1 MICLLLY
8 IIGVFGDS
16 YYGAIQS
23 IPFLSKFYSGIFFF
37 SSYTR
42 NGIFFAP
49 IFLWMGLLL
58 AKKKEVAIQK
68 STIIGLVV
76 GLTSLLVE
84 GGVTRMLHLQRHNSM
99 YFSLIIV
106 MYYLMMILL
115 SKKIDTAEST
125 KKYAMFREVSMWVFI
140 LHPMI
145 IIVIRAIAGVFKI
158 KEQLTQNLLL
168 FYLLVSISS
177 FLASWVMV
185 QIKHFLMVRRKG
197 NHEFG

>member
-1 MICLLLY
+1 
-8 IIGVFGDS
+8 
-16 YYGAIQS
+16 
-23 IPFLSKFYSGIFFF
+23 
-37 SSYTR
+37 
-42 NGIFFAP
+42 
-49 IFLWMGLLL
+49 
-58 AKKKEVAIQK
+58 
-68 STIIGLVV
+68 
-76 GLTSLLVE
+76 
-84 GGVTRMLHLQRHNSM
+84 
-99 YFSLIIV
+99 
-106 MYYLMMILL
+106 MMILL